1 MSVDTRIRYAELLD
15 FSIHFQFITQFIKA
29 VKVMSVIYVLIP
41 IAVLLTALGI
51 YLFFWAVKTE
61 QFDDLEKQGLS
72 ILFDDEGRPVEKSKD
87 DEISDTETSSAE
99 QAEQNK
105 DDNSSNNRAPQ

>member
-1 MSVDTRIRYAELLD
+1 
-15 FSIHFQFITQFIKA
+15 
-29 VKVMSVIYVLIP
+29 MSVIYVLIP

-72 ILFDDEGRPVEKSKD
+72 ILFEDETR
-87 DEISDTETSSAE
+87 SAE
-99 QAEQNK
+99 KGQDEQAQAAEP
-105 DDNSSNNRAPQ
+105 SSQQEDSQLKTDKASDNNRAAE